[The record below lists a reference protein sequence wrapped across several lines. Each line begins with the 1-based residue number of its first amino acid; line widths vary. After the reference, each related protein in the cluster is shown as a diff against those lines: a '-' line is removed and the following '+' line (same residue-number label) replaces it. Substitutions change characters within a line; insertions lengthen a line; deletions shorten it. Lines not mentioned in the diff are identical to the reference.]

1 MAAVITSITGL
12 QNLPNLTNFNAEG
25 NGLQSV
31 NLSGLTNLRFVDISD
46 NNIPGSGTNSLTSVN
61 LSGSTAIEEL
71 YLDDSDFSAFIPNL
85 SGLTSLLYFDMYQ
98 CSITGNVDVS
108 ILPALTGFDLGGN
121 TGLTSV
127 TIFEQVLNSV
137 NLSNTAL
144 TEASVNDILQ
154 WLDGGGEENG
164 YVDLSDGTSATP
176 TGTGLTAYNNLI
188 GKGWDV
194 NVNGITT
201 TTTTTTTIPVFSFSV
216 RRNNTG
222 PCASSPVTTIYSDS
236 TTLGPGIN
244 VYNDINL
251 TSPISPLVHICD
263 CINNIDYTVL
273 VDNTL
278 SSGVPTTCI

>member
-12 QNLPNLTNFNAEG
+12 QNLPNLINFYADY

-71 YLDDSDFSAFIPNL
+71 NLDDSDFSAGIPNL
-85 SGLTSLLYFDMYQ
+85 SGLTSLQYFDMVQ

-127 TIFEQVLNSV
+127 TIFEQVLNDVS
-137 NLSNTAL
+137 LGGTAL
-144 TEASVNDILQ
+144 TEESVNDILQ
-154 WLDGGGEENG
+154 WLDGSGVING
-164 YVDLSDGTSATP
+164 NVNLSDGTSATP

-194 NVNGITT
+194 NVNGIT
-201 TTTTTTTIPVFSFSV
+201 FSFSV

-236 TTLGPGIN
+236 PVLGTGIN
-244 VYNDINL
+244 VYNDAGL
-251 TSPISPLVHICD
+251 TSPIQSSAYICD
-263 CINNIDYTVL
+263 CGNSVQYFI
-273 VDNTL
+273 
-278 SSGVPTTCI
+278 SPTGITSNPQPSTCI